1 MNKIELTKRESY
13 NSPIYVVEEFNAIG
27 TCENQQDYTGCYM
40 EKNTAV
46 LVLCDGIGGLERGE
60 LAAHKAV
67 DVVLNLA
74 KKHEWK
80 NNPVQFLELCLKEAN
95 EAVFSLCD
103 ENDIPLQSGCTIV
116 IVLIVG
122 NKLYVAN
129 IGDSRAYLAKR
140 NKLMQLTEDHNYGKR
155 IERMNES
162 GSLTEEEYAEVEEK
176 GAALT
181 SYIGIGNLEE
191 YHISKEPIALERD
204 EVLLMETDGL
214 YKLVDD
220 STIYSTIREKV
231 RCLDEVGEEL
241 LQIAHRNVEAYQDN
255 TSIILFRIK

>member
-1 MNKIELTKRESY
+1 MNKLGLTKRESY
-13 NSPIYVVEEFNAIG
+13 SSPLYAIEEFNAIG
-27 TCENQQDYTGCYM
+27 TCENQQDYTGCCI

-46 LVLCDGIGGLERGE
+46 MVLCDGIGGLERGE

-74 KKHEWK
+74 KKYEWK
-80 NNPVQFLELCLKEAN
+80 NNPVQFIELSLKEAN

-103 ENDIPLQSGCTIV
+103 ENGIPLQSGCTIV
-116 IVLIVG
+116 LILVVG

-129 IGDSRAYLAKR
+129 VGDSRAYLVK
-140 NKLMQLTEDHNYGKR
+140 KDDMLQLTEDHNY
-155 IERMNES
+155 
-162 GSLTEEEYAEVEEK
+162 

-191 YHISKEPIALERD
+191 YYISKEPIALERD

-241 LQIAHRNVEAYQDN
+241 LRIANANVEAYQDN
-255 TSIILFRIK
+255 TSIVLFRIK